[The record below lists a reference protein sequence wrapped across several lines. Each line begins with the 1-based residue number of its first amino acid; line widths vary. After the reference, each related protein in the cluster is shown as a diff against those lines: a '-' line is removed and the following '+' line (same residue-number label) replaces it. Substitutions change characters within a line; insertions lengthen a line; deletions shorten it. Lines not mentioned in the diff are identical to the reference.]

1 VDDVRPPHAGVI
13 LKQRFLDSMGITPNN
28 LAKAIGVSQRRVS
41 ELVRSRRPITV
52 DMALRLGLFFGVPPK
67 WFLDLQAEHDTISAP
82 ELEALRAVVVPV
94 STADFLVTPT
104 GAVALAPATPPRGTI
119 TVAMDSDL
127 LARLRAQAALA
138 PSRGATAVTEVRYET
153 GLVGLQGR

>member
-1 VDDVRPPHAGVI
+1 
-13 LKQRFLDSMGITPNN
+13 MGIAPHD
-28 LAKAIGVSQRRVS
+28 LARAIGVSQRRVS
-41 ELVRSRRPITV
+41 EMVRGRRAITV
-52 DMALRLGLFFGVPPK
+52 NMALRLGLYFGVPPK
-67 WFLDLQAEHDTISAP
+67 WFLDLQAEHDSVGAP
-82 ELEALRAVVVPV
+82 ELEALRAAVVPV
-94 STADFLVTPT
+94 SSDDFLVTPT
-104 GAVALAPATPPRGTI
+104 GAIALAPATPPRGTM